1 MGNIKAFIS
10 AIILIGYVVG
20 FVYVKY
26 LKNEI
31 EHLQNDIK
39 VEKAQATYNCVKKYT
54 DKEIEDVK
62 NIKVV
67 IDDDNSTI
75 DFDELW

>member
-1 MGNIKAFIS
+1 MSNIKAFIS
-10 AIILIGYVVG
+10 AVVLISYAVI

-31 EHLQNDIK
+31 EHLQNKVK
-39 VEKAQATYNCVKKYT
+39 VEKAQATYDCVKKYT

-62 NIKVV
+62 NIKVIV
-67 IDDDNSTI
+67 DDDNSTI